1 VKPPR
6 WISPDS
12 AVSPVLW
19 FAVLG
24 APIGWTV
31 QFAVGYW
38 TSEAQCTPGT
48 EQWSI
53 ALDTW
58 TIVATAFAAVTAAAA
73 GAAALALYRRTRE
86 ADDEGPPPAGRTHFL
101 AVVGLA
107 VTPLFL
113 VMIGLTALGVLIH
126 IPCGQS

>member
-1 VKPPR
+1 VSARR
-6 WISPDS
+6 WTSPAS

-38 TSEAQCTPGT
+38 TTEAQCSPGL
-48 EQWSI
+48 EQWDI
-53 ALDTW
+53 ALNTW
-58 TIVATAFAAVTAAAA
+58 AIAATAFAAVTAAAA
-73 GAAALALYRRTRE
+73 GAAALALFRETRE
-86 ADDEGPPPAGRTHFL
+86 AEHDEPPPPGRIHFL

-113 VMIGLTALGVLIH
+113 VLIALTAVGVLIH
-126 IPCGQS
+126 IPCSQS

>member
-1 VKPPR
+1 MKQTR
-6 WISPDS
+6 WTSPDS
-12 AVSPVLW
+12 AVSPLLW

-24 APIGWTV
+24 APAAWTV

-38 TSEAQCTPGT
+38 TSEAQCAPGT
-48 EQWSI
+48 EQFSI

-58 TIVATAFAAVTAAAA
+58 TIAATAFAGLTAAAA
-73 GAAALALYRRTRE
+73 GAAAIALFRRTRE
-86 ADDEGPPPAGRTHFL
+86 VDENDAPPAGRVHFL
-101 AVVGLA
+101 SVIGLA

-113 VMIGLTALGVLIH
+113 ALIALTAVGVLIH